1 MAAIVTNLSLIGQ
14 QPQFSQRHLPFSTVF
29 KNLWR
34 AIQTTEVEELTL
46 LSDYGELWTFLY

>member
-1 MAAIVTNLSLIGQ
+1 MAIIDTNLSLIGQ
-14 QPQFSQRHLPFSTVF
+14 QPLFSQRHLPFSMVF
-29 KNLWR
+29 KSLQR